1 MKNKINK
8 ELIQEI
14 ETDYPELSKKVI
26 TLKELETE
34 IKNALTNIVLGM
46 HGETIVTCAEMSEI
60 DKITQSQVR
69 NRIETQYEVRQR
81 NKNKTILLYA
91 RSSMKVQEL
100 YDYLKRNN

>member
-8 ELIQEI
+8 ELIQDI
-14 ETDYPELSKKVI
+14 EKDYPELIKKVI

-34 IKNALTNIVLGM
+34 VKNELTNIVLGM
-46 HGETIVTCAEMSEI
+46 NGETILTCAEMCEI

-69 NRIETQYEVRQR
+69 NRIETQYEARKVKMGR
-81 NKNKTILLYA
+81 TILLYA